1 MSPTLVQIIVLAI
14 VQGAAELLPVS
25 SSAHVIV
32 AEKLMRLDPASP
44 EMMFLLIMLHA
55 GTMGAVIAY
64 FWKSWARSFFPN
76 QAAGERAI
84 LRIAAA
90 TVATGVV
97 GLPLKIFIERVVLR
111 GRPGAAVEDLASNLP
126 LLAACL
132 AAAGAVIVAAGL
144 RTRSRG
150 GESGGP
156 RPEGAKVPAGA
167 ALVIGAVQGLCLPF
181 RGLSR
186 SGATISTG
194 MLLGVPRR
202 LSEEFS
208 FALGVVITPPIMAF
222 EFLRFY
228 RFRAAANAAVSV
240 GALVTPGLV
249 GMLFSFLAGLVALRW
264 LSRWLEGGR
273 WHYFGFYCFAAAA
286 GVCILAAIG
295 Y

>member
-1 MSPTLVQIIVLAI
+1 MSPTLLQIIILAV

-25 SSAHVIV
+25 STAHVIV

-55 GTMGAVIAY
+55 GTMVAVIVY
-64 FWKSWARSFFPN
+64 FWKSWGRSFFPN
-76 QAAGERAI
+76 PGETRRAI

-90 TVATGVV
+90 SFVTVIVALV
-97 GLPLKIFIERVVLR
+97 LKIIIEKVVFH

-132 AAAGAVIVAAGL
+132 ALAGAVIVAAGL
-144 RTRSRG
+144 RSRSG
-150 GESGGP
+150 DDGSSP
-156 RPEGAKVPAGA
+156 PARQGTTPQA
-167 ALVIGAVQGLCLPF
+167 APALVVGLVQGICLPF

-186 SGATISTG
+186 SGATISIG

-202 LSEEFS
+202 ASEEFS
-208 FALGVVITPPIMAF
+208 FALGVVITPPLIAW

-228 RFRAAANAAVSV
+228 RFRAAANASVHV
-240 GALVTPGLV
+240 GALVTPGLIGTV
-249 GMLFSFLAGLVALRW
+249 FSFLAGLVALQW

-286 GVCILAAIG
+286 GVCLLAAMG

>member
-1 MSPTLVQIIVLAI
+1 MSPTLVQIIVLAV

-44 EMMFLLIMLHA
+44 EMMFLMIMLHA
-55 GTMGAVIAY
+55 GTMVAVIAY
-64 FWKSWARSFFPN
+64 FWKSWGRSFFPN
-76 QAAGERAI
+76 PAAAGRAI
-84 LRIAAA
+84 LGIAAA
-90 TVATGVV
+90 TAVTAAVA
-97 GLPLKIFIERVVLR
+97 LALKVLIERVVLG

-132 AAAGAVIVAAGL
+132 AVAGTVIVVAGL
-144 RTRSRG
+144 RFRTRG
-150 GESGGP
+150 GEA
-156 RPEGAKVPAGA
+156 EEAGA
-167 ALVIGAVQGLCLPF
+167 AGCPMPTGPALFVGAVQGICLPF

-194 MLLGVPRR
+194 MLLGVPKR

-208 FALGVVITPPIMAF
+208 FALGVVITPPIMAR

-228 RFRAAANAAVSV
+228 RFRAAADAAVRV
-240 GALVTPGLV
+240 GALVTPGLI
-249 GMLFSFLAGLVALRW
+249 GMAFSFLAGLFALRW
-264 LSRWLEGGR
+264 LSRWLQSGR

-286 GVCILAAIG
+286 GVCALAAMG

>member
-1 MSPTLVQIIVLAI
+1 MSPTLAQIIVLAV

-44 EMMFLLIMLHA
+44 EMMFLMIMLHA
-55 GTMGAVIAY
+55 GTMVAVIAY
-64 FWKSWARSFFPN
+64 FWKSWGRSFFPN
-76 QAAGERAI
+76 PAAAGRAV

-90 TVATGVV
+90 TAATAVVA
-97 GLPLKIFIERVVLR
+97 LALKLLIERVVMR
-111 GRPGAAVEDLASNLP
+111 GHPGWEIEDLASNLP

-132 AAAGAVIVAAGL
+132 AVAGAVIVVAGLHSRSGGGDASPPASQEAGVAAG
-144 RTRSRG
+144 
-150 GESGGP
+150 
-156 RPEGAKVPAGA
+156 PAIAVG
-167 ALVIGAVQGLCLPF
+167 LVQGICLPF

-186 SGATISTG
+186 SGATISAGT
-194 MLLGVPRR
+194 LLGVPRR

-208 FALGVVITPPIMAF
+208 FALGVVITPPIIAR

-228 RFRAAANAAVSV
+228 RFRAAANTAVHV

-249 GMLFSFLAGLVALRW
+249 GMLFSFLAGLLALRW

-286 GVCILAAIG
+286 GVCVLAAIG